1 MAKRPINYTSRD
13 FDSIK
18 QDLVNYAERYYP
30 TTYKDFTE
38 ASFGS
43 MMMDMVA
50 YVGDQLSFYADFQ
63 ANESFLDSAITYE
76 NVNRLSNTLGFKTP
90 GAAKS
95 TGQAALYIIVPA
107 DPNSRGPDLE
117 YFPILQR
124 GTIISSKDGSVF
136 TLTEDV
142 DFTNPNNEITVARVD
157 DSTGNP
163 TFFAVKA
170 YGQVVSG
177 QVFEQITSVSNYER
191 FLRINVD
198 QENIS
203 EIISVKDSQGNE
215 YYEVDFLTQDVII
228 KEFQNT
234 STDREVVPY
243 IMKLKPVPRRFVT
256 QFESDGETFIQFGY
270 GSQDN
275 ITTDVVADPADVVL
289 DVNGRTH
296 ITDQTF
302 DPTNLIQT
310 DKFGVVP
317 TDTTLTIEYAA
328 NTSDDINV
336 AVNGLSNVISPRFSF
351 KNEGNLDLNL
361 VSDIITSVEVQNE
374 DPILGDTSIL
384 TAEEIR
390 ERAFGT
396 FASQNRAVTRVD
408 YINLIY
414 RMPSK
419 FGKVKRANVVRDV
432 DSLKRNL
439 NVYLLSESANGDLI
453 EPNTNLKEN
462 TRVWLNKYRM
472 INDTIDVLDG
482 KVINI
487 GIKFKVL
494 PALDINRYELLDACI
509 QKLKDEYIN
518 IKFNIGEAVYIS
530 QIYKLLNEVPGVVDT
545 TEVELVNNFG
555 GIYSNYIFDI
565 NSNLSDDGRFL
576 VLPQDA
582 AAEVLL
588 PDVDII
594 GAVI

>member
-13 FDSIK
+13 FESIK

-30 TTYKDFTE
+30 TTFKDFSE
-38 ASFGS
+38 ASFGAL
-43 MMMDMVA
+43 MMDMVA

-76 NVNRLSNTLGFKTP
+76 NVNRLSNTLGYKTP

-95 TGQAALYIIVPA
+95 TGLASFYIIVPA
-107 DPNSRGPDLE
+107 DPNSRGPDLD

-124 GTIISSKDGSVF
+124 GSLISSKNGSAF
-136 TLTEDV
+136 TLTENV
-142 DFTNPNNEITVARVD
+142 DFTNPNNEVTVARVD

-170 YGQVVSG
+170 FGQVVSG
-177 QVFEQITSVSNYER
+177 QVYEQITTVTDYER
-191 FLRINVD
+191 FLRINID
-198 QENIS
+198 QGNIS
-203 EIISVKDSQGNE
+203 EVISVKDSQGNE

-234 STDREVVPY
+234 SSDREVVPY

-256 QFESDGETFIQFGY
+256 QFEANGDTYIQFGY

-328 NTSDDINV
+328 NTSDEINV
-336 AVNGLSNVISPRFSF
+336 AVNGLSEVISPRFSF
-351 KNEGNLDLNL
+351 RNEGTLDLNSL
-361 VSDIITSVEVQNE
+361 NGVVTSIEVENE
-374 DPILGDTSIL
+374 NPILGDTSIL

-432 DSLKRNL
+432 NSLKRNL
-439 NVYLLSESANGDLI
+439 NVYLLSENANGDLI

-472 INDTIDVLDG
+472 INDTVDVLSG

-494 PALDINRYELLDACI
+494 PALDVNRYELLDACI

-518 IKFNIGEAVYIS
+518 IKFNIGEAIYIS

-545 TEVELVNNFG
+545 TEVELVNNVG
-555 GIYSNYIFDI
+555 GVYSNYRFDI
-565 NSNLSDDGRFL
+565 DSNLSDDGRFL
-576 VLPQDA
+576 VLPEDA

-588 PDVDII
+588 PNRDII

>member
-439 NVYLLSESANGDLI
+439 NIYLLSESANGDLI

>member
-30 TTYKDFTE
+30 TTFKDFTE

-43 MMMDMVA
+43 LMMDLVA

-76 NVNRLSNTLGFKTP
+76 NVNRLSNTLGYKTP

-95 TGQAALYIIVPA
+95 TGQAAFYIIVPA
-107 DPNSRGPDLE
+107 DPNSRGPDLD

-124 GTIISSKDGSVF
+124 GTLISSKNGSTF

-142 DFTNPNNEITVARVD
+142 DFTNPNNEVTVARVD

-177 QVFEQITSVSNYER
+177 QVFEQITNVSDYER
-191 FLRINVD
+191 FLRINID

-256 QFESDGETFIQFGY
+256 QFETDGETYIQFGY

-296 ITDQTF
+296 VTDQTF

-317 TDTTLTIEYAA
+317 TNTTLTIEYAA
-328 NTSDDINV
+328 NTSDDINI
-336 AVNGLSNVISPRFSF
+336 AVNGLSNVISPRLSF

-361 VSDIITSVEVQNE
+361 VSDVITSIEVQNE

-439 NVYLLSESANGDLI
+439 NVYLLSENSNGDLI
-453 EPNTNLKEN
+453 EPNGNLKEN

-472 INDTIDVLDG
+472 INDTVDVLDG

-555 GIYSNYIFDI
+555 GIYSNYVFDI
-565 NSNLSDDGRFL
+565 DSNLSDDGRFL
-576 VLPQDA
+576 VLPQNA

>member
-13 FDSIK
+13 FESIK

-30 TTYKDFTE
+30 TTFKDFSE
-38 ASFGS
+38 ASFGAL
-43 MMMDMVA
+43 MMDMVA

-76 NVNRLSNTLGFKTP
+76 NVNRLSNTLGYKTP

-95 TGQAALYIIVPA
+95 TGQASFYVIVPA
-107 DPNSRGPDLE
+107 DPNSRGPDLD

-124 GTIISSKDGSVF
+124 GSLISSKNGSAF
-136 TLTEDV
+136 TLVDNV
-142 DFTNPNNEITVARVD
+142 DFTNPNNEVTVARVD

-177 QVFEQITSVSNYER
+177 QIYEQITAVTDYQR

-203 EIISVKDSQGNE
+203 EILSVKDSQGNE

-228 KEFQNT
+228 QEFQNT
-234 STDREVVPY
+234 TSDREVVPY

-256 QFESDGETFIQFGY
+256 EFESNGDTYIQFGY

-275 ITTDVVADPADVVL
+275 ITTDVVADPADVVMN
-289 DVNGRTH
+289 VNGRTH
-296 ITDQTF
+296 VTDQTF

-317 TDTTLTIEYAA
+317 TNTTLTIEYAA
-328 NTSDDINV
+328 NTSDEINI
-336 AVNGLSNVISPRFSF
+336 AVNGLSEVISPRLSF
-351 KNEGNLDLNL
+351 KNQGTLDLNL
-361 VSDIITSVEVQNE
+361 VNGVVTSVEVENE
-374 DPILGDTSIL
+374 SPILGDTSIL

-439 NVYLLSESANGDLI
+439 NVYLLSENANGDLI
-453 EPNTNLKEN
+453 EPNGNLKEN

-472 INDTIDVLDG
+472 INDTIDVLNG

-494 PALDINRYELLDACI
+494 PELDVNRYELLDACI

-545 TEVELVNNFG
+545 TEVELVNNVG
-555 GIYSNYIFDI
+555 GVYSNYRFDI
-565 NSNLSDDGRFL
+565 DSNLSDDGRFL
-576 VLPQDA
+576 VLPEDA

-588 PDVDII
+588 PNTDII

>member
-30 TTYKDFTE
+30 TTFKDFTE

-43 MMMDMVA
+43 LMMDMVA

-76 NVNRLSNTLGFKTP
+76 NVNRLSNTLGYKTP

-95 TGQAALYIIVPA
+95 TGLASFYIIVPA
-107 DPNSRGPDLE
+107 DPNSRGPDLD

-124 GTIISSKDGSVF
+124 GSLISSKNGSAF
-136 TLTEDV
+136 TLIEPV
-142 DFTNPNNEITVARVD
+142 DFTNPNNEVTVARVD

-163 TFFAVKA
+163 TFFAIKA
-170 YGQVVSG
+170 FGQVVSG
-177 QVFEQITSVSNYER
+177 QVYEQVTTVTDYER
-191 FLRINVD
+191 FLRINIE
-198 QENIS
+198 QGNIS
-203 EIISVKDSQGNE
+203 EVISVKDSQGNE

-234 STDREVVPY
+234 SADREVVPY

-256 QFESDGETFIQFGY
+256 EFEADGDTYIQFGY

-296 ITDQTF
+296 VTDQTF

-317 TDTTLTIEYAA
+317 TNTTLTIEYAA
-328 NTSDDINV
+328 NTSDQINI
-336 AVNGLSNVISPRFSF
+336 AVNGLNEVISPLFSF
-351 KNEGNLDLNL
+351 KNQGSLDLNL
-361 VSDIITSVEVQNE
+361 VNGVMTSLEVENE
-374 DPILGDTSIL
+374 NPILGDTSIL

-439 NVYLLSESANGDLI
+439 NVYLLSENSNGDLI
-453 EPNTNLKEN
+453 EPNMNLKEN

-472 INDTIDVLDG
+472 INDTIDVLNG

-518 IKFNIGEAVYIS
+518 IKFNIGEAIYIS

-545 TEVELVNNFG
+545 TEVELVNNVG
-555 GIYSNYIFDI
+555 GVYSNYRFDI
-565 NSNLSDDGRFL
+565 DSNLSDDGRFL
-576 VLPQDA
+576 VLPEDA

-588 PDVDII
+588 PDTDII